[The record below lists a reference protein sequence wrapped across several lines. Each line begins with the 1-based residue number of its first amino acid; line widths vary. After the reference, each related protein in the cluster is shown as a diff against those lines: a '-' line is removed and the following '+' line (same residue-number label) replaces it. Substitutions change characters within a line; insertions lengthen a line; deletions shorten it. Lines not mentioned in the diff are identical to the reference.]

1 MSCIL
6 LCEDEAVIREFIV
19 IHLHRAGYDVI
30 EAASAEEALERYEEN
45 KGRIRVALLDL
56 MLPGMDGFELCER
69 LRKQDPTLGI
79 MMLTARSQEH
89 EKVRALRLGADDYV
103 TKPFSPSELI
113 ARVEALLRRISTN
126 EGTAYREEITSGKF
140 ALNLRNRMLYRG
152 DTPIEIT
159 QVEFQLMEYFMTHPG
174 ELLSRA
180 DILDRVWGAD
190 HYGEEKIVDV
200 NIRRLRMKVETD
212 PSVPQHILTAWG
224 KGYQWKP

>member
-30 EAASAEEALERYEEN
+30 EVASAEEALERYEEN
-45 KGRIRVALLDL
+45 KGRIHVALLDL

-89 EKVRALRLGADDYV
+89 EKVRALHLGADDYV

-152 DTPIEIT
+152 ETPIEIT

-212 PSVPQHILTAWG
+212 PSMPQHILTSWG

>member
-19 IHLHRAGYDVI
+19 IHLHRGGYDVI

-45 KGRIRVALLDL
+45 KDRIRVALLDV
-56 MLPGMDGFELCER
+56 MLPGMDGFELCDR
-69 LRKQDPTLGI
+69 LRKQNATLGI

-126 EGTAYREEITSGKF
+126 EVTAYREDITSGKF
-140 ALNLRNRMLYRG
+140 VLNLRSRMLYHG
-152 DTPIEIT
+152 ATPIELT
-159 QVEFQLMEYFMTHPG
+159 QVEFQIMEYFMTHPG

-190 HYGEEKIVDV
+190 HYGEDKIVDV
-200 NIRRLRMKVETD
+200 NIRRLRMKVEGD
-212 PSVPQHILTAWG
+212 PSEPQHILTAWG

>member
-19 IHLHRAGYDVI
+19 IHLRRGGYDVI
-30 EAASAEEALERYEEN
+30 EASSAEEALERYEEN
-45 KGRIRVALLDL
+45 KDRIRVVLLDV

-69 LRKQDPTLGI
+69 LRKQNAALGI
-79 MMLTARSQEH
+79 LMLTACSQEH

-113 ARVEALLRRISTN
+113 ARVEALLRRINTN
-126 EGTAYREEITSGKF
+126 EGAPYCEEIASGRF
-140 ALNLRNRMLYRG
+140 VLNLRNRMLYRG
-152 DTPIEIT
+152 AVPIELT
-159 QVEFQLMEYFMTHPG
+159 QVEFQIMEHFMTHPG

-180 DILDRVWGAD
+180 DILERVWGAD
-190 HYGEEKIVDV
+190 HYGEDKIVDV
-200 NIRRLRMKVETD
+200 NIRRLRMKVEDD
-212 PSVPQHILTAWG
+212 PSEPQHILTAWG